1 MEKAS
6 VSTAADIRLDEGVV
20 RAYREKGAAC
30 LRGLIEPQWLALL
43 AKGIERNLGT
53 PGRNAR
59 HYNKGKGTGFFFADA
74 AMWQSVPEYREFLFH
89 SPAAAIAGRLMGAR
103 EVHIFFD
110 NIMIK
115 DAGTT
120 APTPWHHDL
129 PYVPMAGGPMC
140 NLWLALDSVPRE
152 NSPEYVAGSH
162 RWGQSFRPRSFFE
175 PEKDYDAGE
184 FTSSALHPIPDVD
197 ARRNEFEIMS
207 WAMEPGDIQAFDGMV
222 VHGAPGNTTGHR
234 RRAFVSR
241 WAGNGAVFAD
251 RGPETYPVF
260 PECGLKAGEALGGP
274 DFPVVW
280 RE

>member
-1 MEKAS
+1 MN
-6 VSTAADIRLDEGVV
+6 TAPDIRLDEGAV
-20 RAYREKGAAC
+20 RAYREKGATC
-30 LRGLIEPQWLALL
+30 LRGLIEPHWLALL
-43 AKGIERNLGT
+43 AKGIERNLAA

-74 AMWQSVPEYREFLFH
+74 AVWQSVPEYREFLFH

-103 EVHIFFD
+103 QVHIFFD

-129 PYVPMAGGPMC
+129 PYVPMGGGAMC
-140 NLWLALDSVPRE
+140 NLWLALDSVPKE

-175 PEKDYDAGE
+175 PEKDYNADA
-184 FTSSALHPIPDVD
+184 FTSSALRPIPDVD
-197 ARRNEFEIMS
+197 ARRDELEIFS

-241 WAGNGAVFAD
+241 WAGDGAVFAD

-260 PECGLKAGEALGGP
+260 PECGLRAGDALGGP
-274 DFPVVW
+274 AFPIVW
-280 RE
+280 RA